1 MKKLMSTSASIIV
14 IAILMQ
20 SCYSFTHVVGSG
32 SQTGEVIK
40 KKNHYLFYG
49 AKAVKVSD
57 SKTMVGDAS
66 NYEITVKHSIMD
78 QLLNGFS
85 LGIYTP
91 TTTVVKK

>member
-1 MKKLMSTSASIIV
+1 MKKLMSITASLVLMAMI
-14 IAILMQ
+14 MQ

-32 SQTGEVIK
+32 SQTGEVVK
-40 KKNHYLFYG
+40 EKNHYLFYG
-49 AKAVKVSD
+49 LKKIKVSD
-57 SKTMVGDAS
+57 SQQMVGTAKD
-66 NYEITVKHSIMD
+66 YEITVKHSVMD